1 MKIIHELINL
11 GKGKYGNGHTQI
23 EVPDLLKIY
32 DQREASTSTGGSG
45 GGTTITTEGH
55 IILDGNAS
63 IMTQQPNLRFNRM
76 IVTNDNVNQQTIVTR
91 PPSIILSTT
100 PPLNPLQGD
109 EWINSNTWKTY
120 VYYDSYW
127 VEQSRTGLGDQLFKP
142 VLNSY
147 NSQSVMITDQ
157 GNQLSNYLYYDGSSY
172 WEYLGTTNGNISDYR
187 KIGGS
192 VTPGLGLSLDSLNR
206 IQLGT
211 EDYTGNRTILF
222 DEWENAGYSEFII
235 RNTDNS
241 NSLILFNDST
251 SKGLYYNSF
260 LTGGNDFVELS
271 VGSGQVYISR
281 AIMDGP
287 TQKTQLLIFDTS
299 TENYKTIFRDDINL
313 KGVEY
318 HADYE
323 SNFTARSLVTKQYV
337 DSAITT
343 GSLDTGIGLSKS
355 GSTILLGDNTTLF
368 YTDTPTVKD
377 FFLYQVGTNNLAS
390 LYSGF
395 GATNPTLSEA
405 GFAATN
411 SAGSRGAEIKVE
423 YNSATPNPFAKIQ
436 IDTGTGLSNVFSS
449 DQTTGYRVRDDIHQR
464 GLVNDADYEANFTAR
479 SLVTKQYV
487 DNAISGSTG
496 GGHTIKSN
504 GNPLTQRAGLNFSTS
519 FIVTDNSVN
528 NETDVTIDTN
538 IIATRSYVDGIT
550 AQYSA
555 ATKLYLFNNY

>member
-23 EVPDLLKIY
+23 EVADLLKIY

-55 IILDGNAS
+55 VILDGNAS

-147 NSQSVMITDQ
+147 TTQSLMIAGQGSQIS
-157 GNQLSNYLYYDGSSY
+157 GYLYYDGTSY
-172 WEYLGTTNGNISDYR
+172 WEYLGTTNGNITDYR
-187 KIGGS
+187 EVGGGS
-192 VTPGLGLSLDSLNR
+192 ITPGLGLSLDSLNR

-211 EDYTGNRTILF
+211 EDYVGNRTIVF
-222 DEWENAGYSEFII
+222 DEWQDTGYSEFVI
-235 RNTDNS
+235 RNSDSS
-241 NSLILFNDST
+241 NSLLLYNDST

-287 TQKTQLLIFDTS
+287 TQKTQLLIFDTAIQ
-299 TENYKTIFRDDINL
+299 NNRIIFRDDINL

-318 HADYE
+318 LSDYE
-323 SNFTARSLVTKQYV
+323 S
-337 DSAITT
+337 
-343 GSLDTGIGLSKS
+343 
-355 GSTILLGDNTTLF
+355 
-368 YTDTPTVKD
+368 
-377 FFLYQVGTNNLAS
+377 
-390 LYSGF
+390 
-395 GATNPTLSEA
+395 
-405 GFAATN
+405 
-411 SAGSRGAEIKVE
+411 
-423 YNSATPNPFAKIQ
+423 
-436 IDTGTGLSNVFSS
+436 
-449 DQTTGYRVRDDIHQR
+449 
-464 GLVNDADYEANFTAR
+464 NFTAR

-496 GGHTIKSN
+496 GGHTIKLN
-504 GNPLTQRAGLNFSTS
+504 DTPLTQRAGLNFSTS
-519 FIVTDNSVN
+519 FIVTDDSVN